1 MYRNEWDAAV
11 ARASALEQ
19 QLRDA
24 QSGQQADAATIAN
37 LTQQLQQANA
47 ELARLRGQGGY
58 GYPPPPPAY
67 GYGGYPG
74 GYGGAFP
81 VPARG
86 GTILVFGILS
96 LVVCSILGPIA
107 WSMGNEELRRIERG
121 EVDPSTR
128 GNVTAGRICGMIA
141 SILMIISLGLI
152 LFVFVLAAGAS
163 H

>member
-74 GYGGAFP
+74 GYGGAYP

-128 GNVTAGRICGMIA
+128 GNVTAGRVCGMIA
-141 SILMIISLGLI
+141 SILIII
-152 LFVFVLAAGAS
+152 AVAFFMFAFVLAAGAS
-163 H
+163 R